1 MALNDL
7 NDFSG
12 SSKVTVK
19 DMTVLQILNHN
30 GGVKSDVDIT
40 VAGKNATLQILD
52 QVTSYESSDSPVRT
66 NRMVQYIDE
75 LTLGADSG
83 DASSDPY
90 KRENNGQL
98 LLGGMEQTTL
108 NLSGKRLTAPD
119 LAGMQVTVTSRHD
132 GSGNQGEVKYL
143 NVDMTGTAVNMGG
156 TTTQKAQFIN
166 THVDMEDMQVAH
178 KVHHAEV
185 TNSLIHLQK
194 MASVNLEDVVTVDA
208 RSSVHGGYV
217 VDANDITPDDPCIV
231 RGVTGLIE
239 SGGPVRATEVGSS
252 THLNEVSTSV
262 STHVHM
268 TFADFKNND
277 PNNNV
282 FQAGDSRILVL
293 MTEQFKGVDVSGNG
307 LTIQLQVDNWVS
319 LSQQTGADYIAIQM
333 GGGTGQFH
341 YEVDYNT
348 ATSSF
353 GKMLDSQFVLR
364 DSHGNQM
371 TGMWVTSTEVSS
383 DTGQEVSPHMLYFQV
398 VPEPATATLS
408 LLALTAL
415 CARRRRR

>member
-1 MALNDL
+1 
-7 NDFSG
+7 
-12 SSKVTVK
+12 
-19 DMTVLQILNHN
+19 
-30 GGVKSDVDIT
+30 
-40 VAGKNATLQILD
+40 
-52 QVTSYESSDSPVRT
+52 
-66 NRMVQYIDE
+66 
-75 LTLGADSG
+75 
-83 DASSDPY
+83 
-90 KRENNGQL
+90 
-98 LLGGMEQTTL
+98 MEQTTL
-108 NLSGKRLTAPD
+108 TQSSGQRLTAPD

-132 GSGNQGEVKYL
+132 GSGKQGKVNYL

-166 THVDMEDMQVAH
+166 THVDMENMQVAH

-194 MASVNLEDVVTVDA
+194 MASVNLADVVTVDA

-231 RGVTGLIE
+231 RGVSGLIE
-239 SGGPVRATEVGSS
+239 SGGPVRAAEVGSS

-282 FQAGDSRILVL
+282 FQAGDSKILVL

-319 LSQQTGADYIAIQM
+319 LAHQTGADYIAIQM

-341 YEVDYNT
+341 YEVDLSN
-348 ATSSF
+348 F
-353 GKMLDSQFVLR
+353 GRLLDSQFVLR

-371 TGMWVTSTEVSS
+371 TGMWVTSTDVWTA
-383 DTGQEVSPHMLYFQV
+383 TGQEVSPHMLYFII
-398 VPEPATATLS
+398 PEPATATLS
-408 LLALTAL
+408 LLALAAL
-415 CARRRRR
+415 CARRRRKA